1 MLPIIMYR
9 FLNIKRIEKFK
20 RNMSNIISKLSLI
33 LFVVLISIISGHTQT
48 TIWLEDFQDLNLGDE
63 ADVGATAWSVACTG
77 GGTCGYLDANA
88 NDYFQ
93 VWDDGAWWGGAGITS
108 THYFCGS
115 DMDGEAKWTS
125 EVIDISNFLD
135 VSVSALLVE
144 WNFNGGTTDYLKAYY
159 SLDGGPE
166 TLLGN
171 GDQTGNFG
179 SATAS
184 TSGLSGSTIQIFIYV
199 YCNDNNDFPAFDD
212 VLVTGFPLSGPFY
225 ARNGGGGTHWSDNDI
240 WSLIGPGGA
249 QCSCQPGPE
258 ADVIIDGFDVKL
270 DDNASVEI
278 ANLSITNN
286 YNGGKG
292 KLEIKNGFNLT
303 VSENV
308 YLIAE
313 DIAQDVELKIKNTSK
328 LQIDGNLDMVLAAN
342 HGENK
347 STKLKLENTA
357 TVDVEGQATL
367 TINNNNSTNKKYIE
381 LKQNSQFNCENDFII
396 TQEAGNDVILWMQG
410 NAIWNVANDL
420 TINQNGGNVLQLL
433 LNSGGAGTAAKLN
446 VGGDFLINK
455 DAGNDVEI
463 ILDQADSE
471 ITVGGNLTFDNAE
484 TGAGALLYLQL
495 DNGSDLDVE
504 GNIIFSAAAQSNTYV
519 EVNNASKIEI
529 AGDISR
535 PSNFG
540 ILDFNGT
547 STIEFNGVS
556 NTQIFPGD
564 GKTGGGTDYFDYQ
577 NVLLNNTFGT
587 APQIT
592 MEGNAT
598 VHGSIIF
605 TDGIVSSS
613 SSELLIIDDG
623 ATSTD
628 GSAASHVD
636 GPIRKI
642 GDDVFVFP
650 VGNNGIWARLEMQ
663 NLVNYNPTTEFT
675 CQYFRSPAVF
685 PAALAIGVN
694 HVSMIEYWDLTRTND
709 ADAACNISLFWEDES
724 TSGISDM
731 ADLALCHYSSLTGQW
746 EDQGGTGNDLGGNGS
761 IASTTP
767 LTSFSPIAF
776 GSRGGAN
783 VLPVELVS
791 FEANLN
797 IDKVELHWVTATE
810 ESNELFTIERSQDGI
825 TFEEILWVEGA
836 GGSSNRIEYFDIDY
850 EPHIGV
856 SYYRLKQ
863 TDTDGKF
870 TYSAKVLVD
879 YLGTNLLGQVGTDIK
894 IWPNP
899 NEGTHLNIQMNGY
912 EPENEVRFV
921 VTDIV
926 GREYYSKVLLT
937 DIGGHITNA
946 IDLDNALPVGIYVI
960 TGSDQNHLYSSKF
973 IVK

>member
-1 MLPIIMYR
+1 MNC
-9 FLNIKRIEKFK
+9 FV
-20 RNMSNIISKLSLI
+20 SKISLI
-33 LFVVLISIISGHTQT
+33 LVVLLFTGFSANSQT

-63 ADVGATAWSVACTG
+63 VDAGATAWSVACTG

-88 NDYFQ
+88 DDYFQ
-93 VWDDGAWWGGAGITS
+93 VWDDGAWWGGVGITS

-144 WNFNGGTTDYLKAYY
+144 SNFNGGTTDYLKAYY
-159 SLDGGPE
+159 SLDGGAE
-166 TLLGN
+166 TLLTNGN
-171 GDQTGNFG
+171 QTGNFG

-184 TSGLSGSTIQIFIYV
+184 SSGLLGSTIQIFIYV

-212 VLVTGFPLSGPFY
+212 VLVTGFPVSGPYY
-225 ARNGGGGTHWSDNDI
+225 AREGGVGKHWSDNDA

-249 QCSCQPGPE
+249 DCSCQPGPE

-292 KLEIKNGFNLT
+292 KLEIKNGFDLLVT
-303 VSENV
+303 ENV
-308 YLIAE
+308 FMKAE

-328 LQIDGNLDMVLAAN
+328 LQINGNLDMVLAAN

-347 STKLKLENTA
+347 STKFKLENNA

-367 TINNNNSTNKKYIE
+367 TINNNNSANKKYIE
-381 LKQNSQFNCENDFII
+381 LKGNSTFTCENDFII
-396 TQEAGNDVILWMQG
+396 NQEAGNDVILWLQG
-410 NAIWNVANDL
+410 NAVWNVSNDL
-420 TINQNGGNVLQLL
+420 TINQSGGDVLQLL
-433 LNSGGAGTAAKLN
+433 FNSGALGTAAKLN
-446 VGGDFLINK
+446 VGGNFLINK
-455 DAGNDVEI
+455 DGGNDVEI

-471 ITVGGNLTFDNAE
+471 ITVGGNLTFDNSE
-484 TGAGALLYLQL
+484 TGAGDLLYLQL
-495 DNGSDLDVE
+495 DNGSDLDVD

-519 EVNNASKIEI
+519 EVNNASKLEI
-529 AGDISR
+529 AGDITR
-535 PSNFG
+535 TSNFG

-547 STIEFNGVS
+547 STIEFNGAS
-556 NTQIFPGD
+556 NTQIFPAD
-564 GKTGGGTDYFDYQ
+564 GKTGGGSDYFDYQ

-598 VHGSIIF
+598 VHASIIF

-613 SSELLIIDDG
+613 LSELLIIDDG
-623 ATSTD
+623 ATSTN
-628 GSAASHVD
+628 GSVSSHVD

-663 NLVNYNPTTEFT
+663 NLANYGPTTEFT
-675 CQYFRSPAVF
+675 CEYFRSSAVN
-685 PAALAIGVN
+685 ALNLSTGVD
-694 HVSMIEYWDLTRTND
+694 HVSSVEYWDLTRTND
-709 ADAACNISLFWEDES
+709 ADASCNISLFWEDES
-724 TSGISDM
+724 TSGITDM
-731 ADLALCHYSSLTGQW
+731 ADLALCHYSSLTGEW
-746 EDQGGTGNDLGGNGS
+746 EDQGGTGNDLGVNGS

-776 GSRGGAN
+776 GSRGGGNA
-783 VLPVELVS
+783 LPIELIN
-791 FEANLN
+791 FEAKLN
-797 IDKVELHWVTATE
+797 GDKVELIWATASE
-810 ESNELFTIERSQDGI
+810 ENNEYFTIERSDDGI
-825 TFEEILWVEGA
+825 IFEEILQVDGA
-836 GGSSNRIEYFDIDY
+836 GISNNRIEYFDIDY
-850 EPHIGV
+850 EPLTGV

-870 TYSAKVLVD
+870 TYSAIVIVD
-879 YLGTNLLGQVGTDIK
+879 YAGTNLFGAADAAIK

-899 NEGTHLNIQMNGY
+899 NEGTHLNIEMSGY
-912 EPENEVRFV
+912 EPNNEVVFIVR
-921 VTDIV
+921 DIL
-926 GREYYSKVLLT
+926 GKEYYSKGIIT
-937 DIGGHITNA
+937 DTEGNIRSSIGLH
-946 IDLDNALPVGIYVI
+946 DSLPIGIYVI
-960 TGSDQNHLYSSKF
+960 TGSDQNHLYTSKL